1 MKNEV
6 FKTDQTSEI
15 GVNVKH
21 PDEKNSSRENGPVL
35 SSRINDAFIS
45 IPPEELSNYQNK
57 FSDFQRIPNIIKLT
71 SDEIHINKEFRKRK
85 PRVIGKRSTNDL
97 SERLAKI
104 SKQTKSINL
113 DLDLN

>member
-6 FKTDQTSEI
+6 FKTDQTLEI
-15 GVNVKH
+15 GINVKH
-21 PDEKNSSRENGPVL
+21 SREKKTSRDNGPTI
-35 SSRINDAFIS
+35 SSKFNDAFIS
-45 IPPEELSNYQNK
+45 IPPEDLSNYQNK
-57 FSDFQRIPNIIKLT
+57 FPDFQKIPNIIKLT
-71 SDEIHINKEFRKRK
+71 SDEIRINKEFKKRK
-85 PRVIGKRSTNDL
+85 PPVISKRDTIDL